1 MPQSSPKIDPILE
14 FIDSCFPGKSDPK
27 RVFIR
32 MFENVTEDHEIFLDA
47 VIEWLNTLIE
57 NLRKS
62 VNRPSRRRFIC
73 KLDTSN
79 KKKHWYSVADKLCR
93 ESKKVDPEYNL
104 HDYHKVMTDLVR
116 LRVVCNFLSD
126 IESFE
131 SALKR
136 DYERDVSKQEA
147 FSFEKSADSIKQRPK
162 DRKSGHRSIKYLFK
176 SKSFPGVSLELQLMT
191 LFQEAWDQKDH
202 YLIYERR
209 RQQPDRDSKNFPEY
223 EDELVHDMGG
233 SLYVLD
239 TLFDQIKDKLEKY
252 HHENSKIRK

>member
-1 MPQSSPKIDPILE
+1 MPRSSPKKDPVIK

-27 RVFIR
+27 QAFIR
-32 MFENVTEDHEIFLDA
+32 KLGSVTKDHEFFLDA
-47 VIEWLNTLIE
+47 VIEWLNTLVE
-57 NLRKS
+57 NLKKS
-62 VNRPSRRRFIC
+62 INSPNHRRFIC

-79 KKKHWYSVADKLCR
+79 KKKPWYSVADKLWR
-93 ESKKVDPEYNL
+93 ESKESVPKYDLKNFYEVI
-104 HDYHKVMTDLVR
+104 TDLVR

-131 SALKR
+131 SALSK
-136 DYERDVSKQEA
+136 DYGNDMSKQKA
-147 FSFEKSADSIKQRPK
+147 FLMKKTEDSIKQRPK
-162 DRKSGHRSIKYLFK
+162 DRKSGHRSIKYLFR
-176 SKSFPGVSLELQLMT
+176 SKDFPGVFLELQIMT

-209 RQQPDRDSKNFPEY
+209 RQQPDRDSENFPEY

-239 TLFDQIKDKLEKY
+239 TLFNQIKHKLEKN
-252 HHENSKIRK
+252 HENS